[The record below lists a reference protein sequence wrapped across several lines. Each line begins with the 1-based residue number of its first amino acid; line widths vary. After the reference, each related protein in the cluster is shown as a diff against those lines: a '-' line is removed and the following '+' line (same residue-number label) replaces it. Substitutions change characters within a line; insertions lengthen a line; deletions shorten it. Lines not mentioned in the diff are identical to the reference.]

1 MYTRASTIG
10 FTGHWVQLLPCTSG
24 VIFFSPAPPPLSYDN
39 VNGDDNNDENNEN
52 NTDTKVKV
60 EEEAYSSSV
69 VMDMVLTRAM
79 YSPTPPIYRIMYFPF
94 VSGDPLISPTK
105 REWNVGWCWWLWLC
119 HLITY
124 TYLSYSSKSAMEGV
138 AGGTKEV
145 PTTGVRK
152 ISPFC

>member
-1 MYTRASTIG
+1 MHWASSTVAPLYFRCNI
-10 FTGHWVQLLPCTSG
+10 LLACP
-24 VIFFSPAPPPLSYDN
+24 PPPLSYDN

-79 YSPTPPIYRIMYFPF
+79 YSPTPPIYCIMYFPF

-105 REWNVGWCWWLWLC
+105 REWNVG
-119 HLITY
+119 
-124 TYLSYSSKSAMEGV
+124 
-138 AGGTKEV
+138 
-145 PTTGVRK
+145 
-152 ISPFC
+152 